1 MSCLWNGTAILS
13 CDVMNSPVANAK
25 PESAGLPGCAR
36 AKMPKLCASQV
47 VRALLAYSGLYAE
60 ASDVNE
66 ATKKD
71 ESSNHPTH

>member
-1 MSCLWNGTAILS
+1 MSCQWNGTAVLP

-25 PESAGLPGCAR
+25 PDSAGLPGCAR

-47 VRALLAYSGLYAE
+47 VRALLAYSGLSAE

-66 ATKKD
+66 AKQ
-71 ESSNHPTH
+71 ER